1 MLIPKLR
8 KTANGSLQQW
18 NRNLPISSS
27 LNNPSTLLLPHH
39 ILQAWPLTAPAGS
52 SRPNTTSVSSKP
64 KTKEKNR
71 RPSSRSSNCSIL
83 AKMERSWLRKHFI
96 IRCCWQRRG
105 WFMSA
110 RKKVMG
116 VSRSVYFSLGL
127 VFAGGG
133 NIWILSGFGV
143 TFFCSWLILM
153 RCNLV

>member
-8 KTANGSLQQW
+8 KTANGSLQRW
-18 NRNLPISSS
+18 NKNLPISSS
-27 LNNPSTLLLPHH
+27 LNNPSTLHH
-39 ILQAWPLTAPAGS
+39 ILQVWPLTTPAGS

-83 AKMERSWLRKHFI
+83 AKMEKSWPRKRFI
-96 IRCCWQRRG
+96 IRYCWRRRG

-116 VSRSVYFSLGL
+116 VSRSVSFNMDL
-127 VFAGGG
+127 VFAGRTSRFYLDLG
-133 NIWILSGFGV
+133 
-143 TFFCSWLILM
+143 
-153 RCNLV
+153 